1 MLACPRPIQRVH
13 YSHLKGDISPHGASN
28 LILVMHVSR
37 LYIDVANLEDETTPL
52 LYVVATLD
60 LSILF

>member
-13 YSHLKGDISPHGASN
+13 YSPLKGDISPKGASN

-37 LYIDVANLEDETTPL
+37 LCIDLAHLEDETTPL
-52 LYVVATLD
+52 LYMVATLD
-60 LSILF
+60 LSLLF